1 MAEIK
6 INDLTAYTSP
16 VSTDVL
22 PIVDV
27 GNDVTKKVSI
37 ADLVALAAVT
47 SVNTQTGAVVLDAD
61 DISDSST
68 TNKFA
73 TATQLTD
80 IGTAV
85 QPGDNVSTLTND
97 AGYITATG
105 TYWTEGTNQL
115 YPSDAG
121 NDVLIGGTLPSSPNI
136 KLAADG
142 SAVFAGGDVN
152 IDSSGNVGIG
162 TTSPTNTLHLAGGNG
177 VGVRVE
183 NTVNSITAYST
194 LESTGALQ
202 TNISG
207 TGFFSWVTGG
217 SEKVQIDSSGRLLVG
232 TSTARSNFDSTW
244 GSFTPSAQFETNN
257 NTLNGLSVVKNSTS
271 GYPAE
276 FSLAATKDSA
286 IGGNS
291 IVGSSQ
297 RIGQIS
303 FKGADGTN
311 LVEAAQIRAEV
322 DGTPGANDMPGRLVL
337 STTANGASSPTERL
351 RINSSGNVLIGGTL
365 PSAPNIELNADG
377 SAEFESTVSSE
388 SFFESDRSFS
398 TGACF
403 VGKNSGSQTSKISAD
418 GSAEFAGKLVSA
430 STVSGDIGTTLATK
444 DYVDSVPT
452 APVDSVNGQTGVVV
466 LDADNIDDT
475 STTHK
480 FATAAQ
486 LTDIGTAVQ
495 PGDLATVATSGAYGD
510 LSGTPATA
518 VPAAGGTFTGDV
530 EFDGD
535 IAADGVYTGAVTA
548 VGALAI
554 DCSSSNY
561 FTKTINGNST
571 FTFTNV
577 PSTRAF
583 GFTLELTH
591 TSGTV
596 TWPASVK
603 FPADTAPTL
612 TTGKT
617 HIFVFVTDDGGTRF
631 RGAALVDYIN

>member
-37 ADLVALAAVT
+37 ADLVALAAVS

-85 QPGDNVSTLTND
+85 QPGDL
-97 AGYITATG
+97 ATV
-105 TYWTEGTNQL
+105 
-115 YPSDAG
+115 A
-121 NDVLIGGTLPSSPNI
+121 
-136 KLAADG
+136 
-142 SAVFAGGDVN
+142 
-152 IDSSGNVGIG
+152 
-162 TTSPTNTLHLAGGNG
+162 TTG
-177 VGVRVE
+177 
-183 NTVNSITAYST
+183 AYSD
-194 LESTGALQ
+194 L
-202 TNISG
+202 SG
-207 TGFFSWVTGG
+207 TPT
-217 SEKVQIDSSGRLLVG
+217 I
-232 TSTARSNFDSTW
+232 
-244 GSFTPSAQFETNN
+244 
-257 NTLNGLSVVKNSTS
+257 
-271 GYPAE
+271 PA
-276 FSLAATKDSA
+276 
-286 IGGNS
+286 
-291 IVGSSQ
+291 
-297 RIGQIS
+297 
-303 FKGADGTN
+303 
-311 LVEAAQIRAEV
+311 
-322 DGTPGANDMPGRLVL
+322 P
-337 STTANGASSPTERL
+337 
-351 RINSSGNVLIGGTL
+351 
-365 PSAPNIELNADG
+365 
-377 SAEFESTVSSE
+377 
-388 SFFESDRSFS
+388 
-398 TGACF
+398 
-403 VGKNSGSQTSKISAD
+403 
-418 GSAEFAGKLVSA
+418 
-430 STVSGDIGTTLATK
+430 
-444 DYVDSVPT
+444 
-452 APVDSVNGQTGVVV
+452 APVDSVNTQTGAVV
-466 LDADNIDDT
+466 LDADDIDDTSTTHKFATAAQLTSIGTAVQPGDLATVATSGSYNDLSNQPTIPAAAPVDSVNTLTGAVVLDADDIDDT

-631 RGAALVDYIN
+631 RGAALVDYTN